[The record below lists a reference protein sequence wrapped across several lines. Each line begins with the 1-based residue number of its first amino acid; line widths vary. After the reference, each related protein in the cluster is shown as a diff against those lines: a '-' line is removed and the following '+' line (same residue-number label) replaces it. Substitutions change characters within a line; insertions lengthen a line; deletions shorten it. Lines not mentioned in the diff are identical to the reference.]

1 MVKIDSLYN
10 IYYSPPFDI
19 FLQYQVVLYKH
30 NTNPKEENDYD
41 TELLCKYFSDEFI
54 NKV

>member
-1 MVKIDSLYN
+1 MVKIDSLYI
-10 IYYSPPFDI
+10 IYFPHPSTFFSNNRWYYTSN
-19 FLQYQVVLYKH
+19 